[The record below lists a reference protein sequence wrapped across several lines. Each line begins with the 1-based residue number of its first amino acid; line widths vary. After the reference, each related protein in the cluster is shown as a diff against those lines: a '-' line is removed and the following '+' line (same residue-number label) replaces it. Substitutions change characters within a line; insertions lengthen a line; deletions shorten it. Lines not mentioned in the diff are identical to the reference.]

1 MMSEER
7 KLPMSYS
14 CLRFLPEII
23 FSTLEQGEE
32 TQAEHTE
39 LKKKQKKEKLEFAE
53 QSARERELAAKIC
66 MICPWSLA
74 NH

>member
-1 MMSEER
+1 
-7 KLPMSYS
+7 MSYS

-39 LKKKQKKEKLEFAE
+39 LKKKNRKKRSWNLQSRVLEKG
-53 QSARERELAAKIC
+53 S
-66 MICPWSLA
+66 
-74 NH
+74 